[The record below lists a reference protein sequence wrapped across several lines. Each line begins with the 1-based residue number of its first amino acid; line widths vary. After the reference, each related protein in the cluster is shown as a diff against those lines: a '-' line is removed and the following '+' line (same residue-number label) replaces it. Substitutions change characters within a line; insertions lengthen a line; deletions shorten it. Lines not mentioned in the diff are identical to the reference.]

1 MWVAGCFELIE
12 ESQQRLLKTLALID
26 WCTSSNCVGVG
37 RSKWRRI
44 GKSRLCVRKKLSFW
58 SLLSDPLFRVGSWKG
73 LVCQLASTFF
83 RRVKNPVFVD
93 SHSMLSTRRYL
104 EILVANILGNSFPP
118 KISCTANTYF
128 CYSHTVYTPVHC
140 SVNESFG
147 QFRTQAFIV
156 LLHLNTCAVTLNLA
170 RTLPLKEVQLDVVQ
184 SGDDGDNKNYT

>member
-104 EILVANILGNSFPP
+104 EILVANIWGNCFPP
-118 KISCTANTYF
+118 KISCTMNTYF
-128 CYSHTVYTPVHC
+128 CYSHTVLQCKWILRPIQRTSFYCFTAPEYLRRHF
-140 SVNESFG
+140 ESCPNIAP
-147 QFRTQAFIV
+147 QRSSTRCCPIWWWRWQ
-156 LLHLNTCAVTLNLA
+156 
-170 RTLPLKEVQLDVVQ
+170 
-184 SGDDGDNKNYT
+184 